1 MNHAHNLI
9 NQLKL
14 QSGHFLINLS
24 NHNFF
29 SEIIDLINEL
39 VNSLL
44 IKSSII
50 NIREPPPEIK
60 RYWIGPPDQLH

>member
-24 NHNFF
+24 NHNYF
-29 SEIIDLINEL
+29 SEIIEIINEL
-39 VNSLL
+39 VTSF
-44 IKSSII
+44 II
-50 NIREPPPEIK
+50 AV
-60 RYWIGPPDQLH
+60 DQIVYNQY